1 MSQVDNELERLV
13 VELQLLENALDTI
26 QTRAGLVNASINE
39 LRMANATL
47 EGLKKEQKG
56 STILVPLGGGSYMKA
71 KIEDAERLIVG
82 IGADVAAEKTVN
94 AAQEDIV
101 TRILELE
108 KARNAL
114 QQQLEQ
120 TISRMEAVQRR
131 VRERTQQT
139 SAGTTENAREA

>member
-1 MSQVDNELERLV
+1 MSQVNNELERMV

-26 QTRAGLVNASINE
+26 QTRMGLVNSSINE

-114 QQQLEQ
+114 QHQLEQ

-139 SAGTTENAREA
+139 SAGPTENVREA

>member
-1 MSQVDNELERLV
+1 MSQVNNELERMV

-26 QTRAGLVNASINE
+26 QTRMGLVNSSINE

-139 SAGTTENAREA
+139 SAGPTENAREA

>member
-1 MSQVDNELERLV
+1 MSQRDNELNRLV
-13 VELQLLENALDTI
+13 VELQLLENALDTL
-26 QTRAGLVNASINE
+26 QTRGGLVNASINE

-71 KIEDAERLIVG
+71 KIEDAERLIIG
-82 IGADVAAEKTVN
+82 IGANVAVEKTVN
-94 AAQEDIV
+94 AAQEDV
-101 TRILELE
+101 GTRILELE
-108 KARNAL
+108 KVRTAL

-120 TISRMEAVQRR
+120 TVSRMEAVQRR

-139 SAGTTENAREA
+139 SAGTTENV

>member
-1 MSQVDNELERLV
+1 MDNELNRLV
-13 VELQLLENALDTI
+13 VELQLLENALDTL
-26 QTRAGLVNASINE
+26 QTRVGLVNASINE

-71 KIEDAERLIVG
+71 KIEDAERLIIG
-82 IGADVAAEKTVN
+82 IGADVAVEKTVN
-94 AAQEDIV
+94 AAQEDV
-101 TRILELE
+101 GTRILELE
-108 KARNAL
+108 KVRTAL

-120 TISRMEAVQRR
+120 TVSRMEAVQRR

-139 SAGTTENAREA
+139 SAGTTENV

>member
-1 MSQVDNELERLV
+1 MSQVNNELERMV
-13 VELQLLENALDTI
+13 VELQLLDNALDTL
-26 QTRAGLVNASINE
+26 QTRMGLVNSSINE

-56 STILVPLGGGSYMKA
+56 ATILVPLGGGSYMKA

-120 TISRMEAVQRR
+120 TISRIEAVQRR
-131 VRERTQQT
+131 GRERTQQT
-139 SAGTTENAREA
+139 SAGPTENAREA

>member
-1 MSQVDNELERLV
+1 MSQMDNELNRLV
-13 VELQLLENALDTI
+13 VELQLLENALDTL
-26 QTRAGLVNASINE
+26 QTRVGLVNASINE

-71 KIEDAERLIVG
+71 KIEDAERLIIG
-82 IGADVAAEKTVN
+82 IGADVAVEKTVN
-94 AAQEDIV
+94 AAQEDV
-101 TRILELE
+101 GTRILELE
-108 KARNAL
+108 KVRTAL

-120 TISRMEAVQRR
+120 TVSRMEAVQRR

-139 SAGTTENAREA
+139 SAGTTENV

>member
-1 MSQVDNELERLV
+1 MSQADNELERMV
-13 VELQLLENALDTI
+13 VELQLLENALDTL
-26 QTRAGLVNASINE
+26 QTRVGLVNASINE

-47 EGLKKEQKG
+47 EGLKKEEKG

-71 KIEDAERLIVG
+71 KIEDADRLIIG
-82 IGADVAAEKTVN
+82 IGADVAVEKTVN
-94 AAQEDIV
+94 AAQEDV
-101 TRILELE
+101 GTRILELE
-108 KARNAL
+108 KARNSL

-139 SAGTTENAREA
+139 SAGTTENV

>member
-1 MSQVDNELERLV
+1 MSQMGNELERLV

-26 QTRAGLVNASINE
+26 QTRVGLVNASINE

-71 KIEDAERLIVG
+71 KIEDVERLIVG
-82 IGADVAAEKTVN
+82 IGADVAVEKTVN
-94 AAQEDIV
+94 ATQEDV
-101 TRILELE
+101 GTRILELE
-108 KARNAL
+108 KARTAL

-120 TISRMEAVQRR
+120 TVSRMEAVQRK

-139 SAGTTENAREA
+139 APGTTENVRKA